1 MLALAFLSPL
11 LEVCHLARCHTV
23 IQGTPL
29 NPSSRLLTIRRTV
42 GLPSSIPPLE
52 ISPPVCGSS
61 FACSGIIL
69 SPFEGVRKFRP
80 TCLLPSPPQ
89 KSPKSGR
96 PAGRPQPPARGR
108 SP

>member
-11 LEVCHLARCHTV
+11 LEVCRLARCHTV

-29 NPSSRLLTIRRTV
+29 HPSSRLLTIRRTA
-42 GLPSSIPPLE
+42 GPPSSIPPLE

-69 SPFEGVRKFRP
+69 SPSGGVRKFPP
-80 TCLLPSPPQ
+80 TCLLPSPPPP
-89 KSPKSGR
+89 SAKSGR
-96 PAGRPQPPARGR
+96 PAGRPQPPARR
-108 SP
+108 SAP